1 MLNPRES
8 KFLKNL
14 SEQEICELREAFD
27 IFDDEDIITFLYS
40 NIYLEEDNVYHIS
53 HWMEMQF
60 YIN

>member
-27 IFDDEDIITFLYS
+27 IFDDDSDGSITKEKLHLLLS
-40 NIYLEEDNVYHIS
+40 
-53 HWMEMQF
+53 
-60 YIN
+60 